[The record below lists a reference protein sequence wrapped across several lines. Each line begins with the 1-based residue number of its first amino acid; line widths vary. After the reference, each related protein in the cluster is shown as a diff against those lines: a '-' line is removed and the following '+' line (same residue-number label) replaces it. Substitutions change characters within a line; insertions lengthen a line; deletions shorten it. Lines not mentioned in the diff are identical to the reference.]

1 MRSARQDLLRCGSGT
16 SPWPP
21 VQLGAIRP
29 LYRLRSVL
37 GGICSNV
44 ERTPL
49 TPVPAKFEA
58 PMFGYVGLKSM
69 TQPLSLSSAYGRKR
83 SEALGLHPNFPPV
96 ISRVRRLFRPLLGRV
111 VCGFGLIFIP
121 VFPAA
126 LHSLRAVEKLSGFGS
141 EAGVH
146 CTAPASSWAGQAVRA
161 MAELP

>member
-1 MRSARQDLLRCGSGT
+1 MSDLLIA
-16 SPWPP
+16 
-21 VQLGAIRP
+21 V
-29 LYRLRSVL
+29 
-37 GGICSNV
+37 
-44 ERTPL
+44 
-49 TPVPAKFEA
+49 
-58 PMFGYVGLKSM
+58 
-69 TQPLSLSSAYGRKR
+69 
-83 SEALGLHPNFPPV
+83 SEAANDGGVALGIFLDEVQYLSPEELAALVVACGLHPNFPPV

-161 MAELP
+161 LAELP